1 MWERGCGPSGSE
13 CIWSDY
19 SVSRIKPFS
28 NIRSQAGKKLWINL
42 FSSLLES
49 TYIISRLLVQDL
61 VFPYISGSS
70 CLLIQV
76 LQLSLFIVVGSAL
89 EYYFDDVVRNALC
102 TEIIHNI
109 LPFLN
114 RIQWSTKPVLFHR
127 SLQMLFY
134 RVWKLLHNQWASR
147 HTFVTIR

>member
-19 SVSRIKPFS
+19 SVSRIKPCS

-42 FSSLLES
+42 LQSFRVNLYNFQTSRPRSCVSLYFWILMFINSSVAVYLFSLW
-49 TYIISRLLVQDL
+49 LV
-61 VFPYISGSS
+61 
-70 CLLIQV
+70 V
-76 LQLSLFIVVGSAL
+76 LW

-134 RVWKLLHNQWASR
+134 RVWKLLHNQWALR

>member
-1 MWERGCGPSGSE
+1 MGPLVLNAFDL
-13 CIWSDY
+13 I
-19 SVSRIKPFS
+19 IL
-28 NIRSQAGKKLWINL
+28 SQGLNL
-42 FSSLLES
+42 SAIFDRRPVRNYESTSSSLLES

-109 LPFLN
+109 LPFLT